1 VSKTVLLATEKA
13 FSASARD
20 QVVAIIKEAGYTANV
35 LENYKGKGPLVE
47 AIASADALIFRS
59 DIIDTEV
66 LDAAKN
72 LKIAVRAGA
81 GYDNIDIAA
90 AKAKNIAVMN
100 TPGQNANAVGE
111 LVFGMLVYL
120 ARGKFD
126 GKTGSELRGKTLG
139 LHAFGMVGRA
149 VATIAKGFGMTVYAF
164 DPFVKPEVFAAAGV
178 EAASSIE
185 DLYTKSQ
192 YLSLHIPA
200 TAETKGSIGTKLLSL
215 MPKGAT
221 LINTARKEVINEAEL
236 LAVFEA
242 RPDFRYVSDIPPSD
256 ATAATLKEKF
266 EKRVYLTPAKMGAQT
281 EEANVNAGLAA
292 ARQIVGFFEKN
303 ERNFIVNG
311 L

>member
-35 LENYKGKGPLVE
+35 LENYKGKGPLIE
-47 AIASADALIFRS
+47 AIASADAVIFRS
-59 DIIDTEV
+59 DIIDAEV

-72 LKIAVRAGA
+72 LKLAVRAGA
-81 GYDNIDIAA
+81 GYDNIDTTA

-100 TPGQNANAVGE
+100 TPGQNANAVAE

-149 VATIAKGFGMTVYAF
+149 VATVAKGFGMTVYAF

-200 TAETKGSIGTKLLSL
+200 TAETKGSIGKKLLSL

-236 LAVFEA
+236 LEVFEA
-242 RPDFRYVSDIPPSD
+242 RPDFRFVSDIAPSE

-266 EKRVYLTPAKMGAQT
+266 DKRVYLTPAKMGAQT